1 METQEKTDN
10 ILFDENITQ
19 NEPITLTSPII
30 PNLQKVSTTSLT
42 NYVALLAV
50 LVMCFITLLWS
61 RLNINETQTALSQA
75 QKAYLEAVEEQERLE
90 LELHVL
96 LSPQAIQDQTQKL
109 GLTEKAKIIEIY
121 EGSPHE

>member
-19 NEPITLTSPII
+19 NEPLTLTSPII

-42 NYVALLAV
+42 NYVVLLAV
-50 LVMCFITLLWS
+50 LVVCFITLLWS

-75 QKAYLEAVEEQERLE
+75 QKSYLEAIEEQERLE

-96 LSPQAIQDQTQKL
+96 LSPQAIQDQTHTL

-121 EGSPHE
+121 EETSHE